1 MELAYRWWVCL
12 IIEMG
17 VAYMEGRGLS
27 NKRRCDLIRTHRFR
41 ETAARRVPPRGAKF
55 ELLEELDLAR
65 VTLEW
70 LEEAGP
76 SQEGRSLQ
84 ILAKRENRK
93 IIKSAV

>member
-1 MELAYRWWVCL
+1 MELAYHWWVCL

-17 VAYMEGRGLS
+17 VAYMEGRSLS
-27 NKRRCDLIRTHRFR
+27 NKRRCDLIRTHRSR
-41 ETAARRVPPRGAKF
+41 ATTGRRVPPRGAKF
-55 ELLEELDLAR
+55 ELLEELDLPR

-84 ILAKRENRK
+84 ILEKREKRR
-93 IIKSAV
+93 IIESAI

>member
-1 MELAYRWWVCL
+1 
-12 IIEMG
+12 
-17 VAYMEGRGLS
+17 MEGRGLS
-27 NKRRCDLIRTHRFR
+27 NKRRCDLIRTHRSR
-41 ETAARRVPPRGAKF
+41 ATTGRRVPPRVEKF
-55 ELLEELDLAR
+55 ELLEELDFAR

-93 IIKSAV
+93 IIESAI